1 MSEPPAVVP
10 PGKSRRDG
18 APVESGAAVTHRITA
33 ADLEGLDIAKMRCIG
48 CLSYG
53 SCSNKLFFMPDE
65 GAPIFI
71 CAQRKALYAQENG
84 LDLPF

>member
-10 PGKSRRDG
+10 PGMSRQNGAPTRDG
-18 APVESGAAVTHRITA
+18 AEVSRRLTA
-33 ADLEGLDIAKMRCIG
+33 ADLEGLDVSKMRCIG

-53 SCSNKLFFMPDE
+53 SCSNKIFFMPEE

-71 CAQRKALYAQENG
+71 CAQRKALYAQEHG

>member
-1 MSEPPAVVP
+1 MAEPPAVVP
-10 PGKSRRDG
+10 PGMSPQNADPSAVATPPRR
-18 APVESGAAVTHRITA
+18 VTA
-33 ADLEGLDIAKMRCIG
+33 ADLEGLDVAKIRCIG

-53 SCSNKLFFMPDE
+53 SCSNKIFFMPDE

-71 CAQRKALYAQENG
+71 CAQRKAIYAQENG